1 MGGNMKQEKYFREKG
16 KKRSRKKTGI
26 FYLLHPENLQKQIDS
41 YGYSFS
47 MGKYLLF
54 LLTVMAAATG
64 CGILFSLRWYF
75 IVLILL
81 VCAGN
86 LPFLILDGYK
96 QMYEHKRFLDVSDYM
111 EQILYSFRTEQKI
124 ISALK
129 DTWSLFETGQ
139 MHTVIGQA
147 ITYIEQGAYQWDLY
161 GEALEFIELE
171 YPANRLPAIHEYL
184 RMVESNGG
192 SCGPAIDLL
201 LQDKAVW
208 ADNVLLLQED
218 KKAARIKVIF
228 SLVVTMVLAIVFHS
242 VYRSMPER
250 YSIVE
255 HPVTQVVTVLYLL
268 SNILIFRKANKEIAG
283 SWILQEDKEE
293 ETKLSG
299 YYQMVMEFDEK
310 AERRK
315 SFALGGIFFAAGI
328 VIWIM
333 GHLFGALGAVGIGV
347 ILMNQHKMGYR
358 LAYDK
363 VVKEINRV
371 FPAWLMEMA
380 LLMQGNNVQ
389 VSIEKTIE
397 HAPAILKEELQN
409 LSDNLKRKPD
419 AIDPYLNFLKMFQL
433 SSVQS
438 SMKMLYAISESGS
451 GDAQSQIQ
459 ILVQRN
465 SKMLDKSEKLSNE
478 KSLAGISSIFYL
490 PQITVSFQTMINM
503 VVFMMVF
510 LKQLKL

>member
-1 MGGNMKQEKYFREKG
+1 M
-16 KKRSRKKTGI
+16 
-26 FYLLHPENLQKQIDS
+26 
-41 YGYSFS
+41 
-47 MGKYLLF
+47 
-54 LLTVMAAATG
+54 
-64 CGILFSLRWYF
+64 
-75 IVLILL
+75 
-81 VCAGN
+81 
-86 LPFLILDGYK
+86 
-96 QMYEHKRFLDVSDYM
+96 
-111 EQILYSFRTEQKI
+111 
-124 ISALK
+124 
-129 DTWSLFETGQ
+129 
-139 MHTVIGQA
+139 
-147 ITYIEQGAYQWDLY
+147 
-161 GEALEFIELE
+161 
-171 YPANRLPAIHEYL
+171 
-184 RMVESNGG
+184 
-192 SCGPAIDLL
+192 
-201 LQDKAVW
+201 
-208 ADNVLLLQED
+208 
-218 KKAARIKVIF
+218 
-228 SLVVTMVLAIVFHS
+228 
-242 VYRSMPER
+242 
-250 YSIVE
+250 
-255 HPVTQVVTVLYLL
+255 
-268 SNILIFRKANKEIAG
+268 
-283 SWILQEDKEE
+283 
-293 ETKLSG
+293 
-299 YYQMVMEFDEK
+299 
-310 AERRK
+310 
-315 SFALGGIFFAAGI
+315 GGIFFAAGI

-333 GHLFGALGAVGIGV
+333 GHSIGALGAVGIGA

-510 LKQLKL
+510 LKQLQL